1 MIEKEDREYLFDNLK
16 ALLIVL
22 VVFGHVMERFGLFPK
37 IRCVIYA
44 FHMPLFIFIS
54 GYFSKNTNNI
64 ENKLIKNLL
73 IPFFIFN
80 TIYMLTIENCYY
92 TTFKERLIN
101 FNIFRASYLYWYLI
115 SLFIWRILTKYIER
129 FKFSIIILF
138 ILSIYIGLINEAGRF
153 LSISRTI
160 SFFPFFI
167 LGYYSKKE
175 CIEKI
180 RNMDKRIMIFIL
192 IILIFI
198 TFILANNFI
207 NVELFMDAQT
217 YNASEVGKI
226 RGILTRI
233 YQFIIAI
240 GISICLINLISLE
253 NNWMSK
259 IGRKTISIYM
269 LSPFLQEVLYNIVII
284 ILLNVIGN
292 NIITLIIC
300 MVLSYIIIWICSLDK
315 VYNKYNKLID
325 KIYYIVTINNYKNN
339 TKTYD

>member
-1 MIEKEDREYLFDNLK
+1 
-16 ALLIVL
+16 
-22 VVFGHVMERFGLFPK
+22 
-37 IRCVIYA
+37 
-44 FHMPLFIFIS
+44 
-54 GYFSKNTNNI
+54 
-64 ENKLIKNLL
+64 
-73 IPFFIFN
+73 
-80 TIYMLTIENCYY
+80 
-92 TTFKERLIN
+92 
-101 FNIFRASYLYWYLI
+101 
-115 SLFIWRILTKYIER
+115 
-129 FKFSIIILF
+129 
-138 ILSIYIGLINEAGRF
+138 
-153 LSISRTI
+153 
-160 SFFPFFI
+160 
-167 LGYYSKKE
+167 
-175 CIEKI
+175 
-180 RNMDKRIMIFIL
+180 MIFIL